1 MDKTKQRNGKKGMV
15 LTLQLGDLVRTTLP
29 NSRIGIVIKV
39 ENKLIETTFGWV
51 TTEYLE
57 KIA

>member
-39 ENKLIETTFGWV
+39 ENKLIETTFGWA

>member
-1 MDKTKQRNGKKGMV
+1 MLKV
-15 LTLQLGDLVRTTLP
+15 GDIVRTTLP

-39 ENKLIETTFGWV
+39 ENKLIETTFGWA
-51 TTEYLE
+51 TIECLE